1 MICSEDS
8 SDRINPKGLDTS
20 YILHRVIGCTV
31 SWVKN
36 AGDYW
41 EDTNGDVHL
50 VDERDYFSP
59 AQLGGPYNV
68 LRAHNL
74 SGNGRPAALSIVG

>member
-8 SDRINPKGLDTS
+8 SDRNNPKGLDTS

-36 AGDYW
+36 SGDYW

-50 VDERDYFSP
+50 VDERDVQR
-59 AQLGGPYNV
+59 QL
-68 LRAHNL
+68 
-74 SGNGRPAALSIVG
+74 

>member
-8 SDRINPKGLDTS
+8 SDRNNPKGLDTS

-41 EDTNGDVHL
+41 GDANGDVHL
-50 VDERDYFSP
+50 VGRIFHQVFGDSLLAVSVTIP
-59 AQLGGPYNV
+59 ALQETAWTGSSNDL
-68 LRAHNL
+68 LE
-74 SGNGRPAALSIVG
+74 